1 MRFSFVS
8 LVVLLAAGAAWA
20 QAVAPA
26 APPVPERTPLQAHL
40 TGPIPPLVKVE
51 IVGNTI
57 PQPLTKQPGDPARG
71 RRVIADAS
79 NSTCLICHEVPA
91 LAELPDQGKI
101 APPLEGL
108 GSRYTAA
115 ELRLRLVNAKLIT
128 PDTMMPAYYRT
139 EGLTRVQPQFAGRT
153 IYSAQDIEDAIAF
166 LLTIK

>member
-1 MRFSFVS
+1 MRFSLVS
-8 LVVLLAAGAAWA
+8 LVVVLAAGAALA
-20 QAVAPA
+20 QAVTSA
-26 APPVPERTPLQAHL
+26 APLERAPLQAHL
-40 TGPIPPLVKVE
+40 TGPIPPLVKYE

-57 PQPLTKQPGDPARG
+57 PQPLTAQPGDPARG

-91 LAELPDQGKI
+91 WAELPDQGKI

-108 GSRYTAA
+108 GTRYTAD

-139 EGLTRVQPQFAGRT
+139 EGLTRVQPQYVGRT
-153 IYSAQDIEDAIAF
+153 IYSAQDVEDAIAF
-166 LLTIK
+166 LMTIK

>member
-1 MRFSFVS
+1 MRFSLVS
-8 LVVLLAAGAAWA
+8 LVVVLAAGAALA
-20 QAVAPA
+20 QAVAP
-26 APPVPERTPLQAHL
+26 ERVPLQAHL
-40 TGPIPPLVKVE
+40 TGPIPPLAKYE

-57 PQPLTKQPGDPARG
+57 PQPLTAQPGDAVRG

-91 LAELPDQGKI
+91 LAEFPDQGKI

-108 GSRYTAA
+108 GTRYTAA

-139 EGLTRVQPQFAGRT
+139 EGLTRVQPQYVGRT